1 MPFSFN
7 IVCFFVVTATAS
19 PSHQLA
25 CFFFFRVTSPPMEI
39 QALGK
44 AGLLSRPH
52 GSWVNLMNGMCTAA
66 VGHKTSEFYTSVL
79 SNSPSHWDFNGFH
92 SFILPVH
99 LMFPADD

>member
-1 MPFSFN
+1 MFY
-7 IVCFFVVTATAS
+7 FVVTATAS

-25 CFFFFRVTSPPMEI
+25 VVFFPGDVPPMEI

-66 VGHKTSEFYTSVL
+66 VGHKTSEFYTIVL